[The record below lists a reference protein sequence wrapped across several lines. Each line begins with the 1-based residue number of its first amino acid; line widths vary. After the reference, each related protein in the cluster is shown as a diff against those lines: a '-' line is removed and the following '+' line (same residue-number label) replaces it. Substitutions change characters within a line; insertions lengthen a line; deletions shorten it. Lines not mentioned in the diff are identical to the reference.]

1 MSSQKSRTGEAR
13 LACEKFGGVYV
24 VMGEFG
30 KAADALVKGAQ
41 VCESQ
46 GSSVDDVLPLYTHA
60 CELLEAQEKSLF
72 AVKTFSNLQSL
83 LVKYEQHLVAIAFC
97 HTV

>member
-1 MSSQKSRTGEAR
+1 MSSQKLRTGEAR
-13 LACEKFGGVYV
+13 LACEKAGGFYV

-60 CELLEAQEKSLF
+60 CELLEARDKPHF
-72 AVKTFSNLQSL
+72 AVETLCKMQGF
-83 LVKYEQHLVAIAFC
+83 LVNMRYTAMQLRC
-97 HTV
+97 WTV

>member
-1 MSSQKSRTGEAR
+1 MSSQKLRTGEAR
-13 LACEKFGGVYV
+13 LACEKAGGFYV

-46 GSSVDDVLPLYTHA
+46 GSSVATCCRFTHTRA
-60 CELLEAQEKSLF
+60 SFSRLKKSP
-72 AVKTFSNLQSL
+72 SL
-83 LVKYEQHLVAIAFC
+83 LSKRFATCRVSS
-97 HTV
+97 